1 MAFTTSSSEQNNSQE
16 ILKTWQHAS
25 RVFVDDQFRLA
36 PKADF
41 MFHVAFNINANAV
54 KDKKLIESHR
64 NEINLLVK
72 SATIPKFEIDVTKAN
87 QYNRK
92 KIIQTS
98 HKYEN
103 VTIKFHDDNMS
114 IINHLW
120 QNYYS
125 HYYADS
131 TSAQKPGAYTR
142 NATKNYDYVVAPY
155 GLDKGTVIP
164 FFNYITIYQMARH
177 EWISAKLINP
187 VITTWDGSTLDY
199 TSNKTHENSI
209 TLAYEAVAYDT
220 GDVETGSPEGF
231 AVEHYDTAPSPLTGQ
246 INLTSASPT
255 FVSSQQSN
263 TLSNLVQKVTQVN
276 QAQNTQNLSSTTN
289 PVSNQNSNGSLQGYS
304 FPGT

>member
-1 MAFTTSSSEQNNSQE
+1 MAFTTSSTEQNSSQE
-16 ILKTWQHAS
+16 ILKSWQHAS

-41 MFHVAFNINANAV
+41 MFHVAFNINLNAV
-54 KDKKLIESHR
+54 RDKQLLESHR

-72 SATIPKFEIDVTKAN
+72 SAAIPKFELETTKAN

-92 KIIQTS
+92 KVIQTT

-103 VTIKFHDDNMS
+103 VSIKFHDDNMS

-120 QNYYS
+120 QNYYA

-155 GLDKGTVIP
+155 GLDTGAAIP

-187 VITTWDGSTLDY
+187 VITSWEGSQLDY
-199 TSNKTHENSI
+199 NSTKTHEM
-209 TLAYEAVAYDT
+209 TMQLAYEAVSYDT
-220 GDVETGSPEGF
+220 GKVSTGTPEGF

-255 FVSSQQSN
+255 FVNVQQTN
-263 TLSNLVQKVTQVN
+263 TSSNLINKITQIN
-276 QAQNTQNLSSTTN
+276 QSQNTQNLSSPTN
-289 PVSNQNSNGSLQGYS
+289 PVTNQNSSSNLNGFR
-304 FPGT
+304 FPGA